1 MLMPIPLSKSNPS
14 ARNPAQVSTL
24 GRRALLRQLPLF
36 AGLTEDELAGIAD
49 DLTRRCFHEGEP
61 IFYQGDSGC
70 RLYLIESGQV
80 RIYVQSEDGHELSV
94 SVISVGD
101 VFGEMAVID
110 GQPRSASA
118 VAMERTVVLSLEGE
132 RFWRNVQRLPLLSV
146 NFLRLLSVRL
156 RSSTRTMDNLTLSV
170 EVRLARKLLE
180 LAQTHGG
187 VEPDGVR
194 INLAL
199 TQSDWASLL
208 ATSRESV
215 NKALGKFRQRGL
227 IRRRLGQ
234 IIITNSEL
242 MQALSE

>member
-1 MLMPIPLSKSNPS
+1 MLMPIPLSKSSPS
-14 ARNPAQVSTL
+14 ACNPAQANTL
-24 GRRALLRQLPLF
+24 SRLALLKQLPLF
-36 AGLTEDELAGIAD
+36 AGLTEGELAGIAKD
-49 DLTRRCFHEGEP
+49 FTRRCFHEGEP
-61 IFYQGDSGC
+61 IFFQGDSGYS
-70 RLYLIESGQV
+70 LYLIESGQV

-94 SVISVGD
+94 SVIGVGD
-101 VFGEMAVID
+101 IFGEMAVID
-110 GQPRSASA
+110 GQTRSASA
-118 VAMERTVVLSLEGE
+118 VAMERTVVLSLDRD
-132 RFWRNVQRLPLLSV
+132 RFWMQMHRLPRLSV

-180 LAQTHGG
+180 LAQTHGR

-194 INLAL
+194 ISLAL

-215 NKALGKFRQRGL
+215 NKALGKFRQQGL
-227 IRRRLGQ
+227 IRRHLGQ

-242 MQALSE
+242 MRALSE